1 MDSDVKYF
9 IFLGILR
16 QYVWEASSYLTCN
29 SYLLLLIIR
38 ESSNF
43 GPRGPK
49 FEADRERKCRIFWE
63 VL

>member
-1 MDSDVKYF
+1 MDSDVEYF

-49 FEADRERKCRIFWE
+49 FEADRERKCRIF
-63 VL
+63 